1 MVICFFPSF
10 PAFSI
15 PPSLSGL
22 VISHLLILLI
32 FLKKLKKFSLLYIWF
47 FISLNSDLYYF
58 LPTFPRFNI
67 LFFSSFPGCFPGAS
81 LVAQMVKHLPPMRET
96 QVQSL
101 GREDPLEKDMAPHSS
116 TLAWKI
122 PWRKLVGCSLWGLKE
137 LDTTERFHFH
147 FLLASIDEYLNH

>member
-1 MVICFFPSF
+1 MVIFFFSPLLPCFLHPSF
-10 PAFSI
+10 SI
-15 PPSLSGL
+15 RLGNQSFINFINLFKETLKILPI
-22 VISHLLILLI
+22 VHLI
-32 FLKKLKKFSLLYIWF
+32 

-96 QVQSL
+96 EVQSL
-101 GREDPLEKDMAPHSS
+101 GQEDPLEKDMATPSS

-122 PWRKLVGCSLWGLKE
+122 PWRKLVGYSLWGLKE
-137 LDTTERFHFH
+137 LDMTAISLSLSF
-147 FLLASIDEYLNH
+147 SIY